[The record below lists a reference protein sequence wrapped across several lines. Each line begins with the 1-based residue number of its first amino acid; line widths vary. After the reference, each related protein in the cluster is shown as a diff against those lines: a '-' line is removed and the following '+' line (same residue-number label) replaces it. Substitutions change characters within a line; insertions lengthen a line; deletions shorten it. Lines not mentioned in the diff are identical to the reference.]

1 VDIDRSG
8 GPFDGRLYVSFTDSP
23 GDSPAAD
30 HNNTNVFVMTSDDGG
45 ANWST
50 PVMVNDDSGTNSQFM
65 SWLAVDQTTGFVGVS
80 WHDARNDT
88 GSGAGDTDGIANTDT
103 QMFGT
108 VSVDGGAHFL
118 PNIQI
123 SAGTSNGGDAGTF
136 NYGDYTGL
144 TFFGSSLFP
153 AWADNSNSTGNNP
166 NGALSFTDTYTT
178 RATLQW
184 SGGEIVNMFGDSDFL
199 NEDDTFKIVLDASGT
214 FIEFFENGTLKFT
227 ATESVVTQINAFG
240 FGGNDTLIV
249 DSSNGLINVANGIRY
264 NGGNGFDKLSLLQT
278 GGTTQNSDTYSV
290 GAIPGAG
297 TSIIGGPSGTQ
308 TVFFEDLAPVLDLV
322 PAQSLTVNATPANNA
337 ISYLVGPTNTNN
349 GLVTIDDQEPI
360 EFSKKVTLTINAK
373 EGSDTISLNN
383 PNTPTS
389 LSEIFINGG
398 DPSGVDTLS
407 VTGGGDVTYTPTA
420 SNGGLLELT
429 SLPVKING
437 IEILSY
443 DGQGSNGSLTIVGTS
458 GDDTIVHT
466 PGANDQAGSFQV
478 NNLLPLSYQNLGSG
492 GSLTVDG
499 GAGADTLVYNGTPAD
514 DLFTVN
520 GSGQVILNSRLPVN
534 TTSVETLTLQGL
546 QGYDTVS
553 LVGTGGNDTISITG
567 QAVTI
572 NGGITINA
580 SVEDIRLDALGG
592 ADTITY
598 NGLSFVSENIRVSSS
613 GVVGGGQ
620 ISVPGVTLIDFT
632 GVEYVNVEG
641 NTPTPTETDT
651 VTFAGTDAADTFNIY
666 LDAAGTNTDPILTLL
681 NSSGA
686 TLLTFNYN
694 SNNFNTLN
702 VQGLD
707 GADTFNVYTSATIR
721 DPDVRERNLFVD
733 GGLPTG
739 KKKSTD
745 NLNIFYTLPRPKI
758 IPSAATQDPV
768 AGIVDL
774 DYDTARF
781 VVQYDNVEQVV
792 VRKR

>member
-1 VDIDRSG
+1 SRDSVWVSQDAGANWTRVTIPIPAAGTMSHGDPTIVFDGTGRAVYAHLVDTTADHKGPHFVATAASTDGGLNWTASNVDGPAGVNDDKEYLAVGPDRLNPGQERFYIAWDRHDLGNVIFTSSSADGINWSAPVQVDPGTDRIDTHMAVGGDGTVYLFFQDAATADHSDIMFSRSVDDGANWSAPVNIHTTNINPFDSTFSGGGYTIPAQPDRGTWPSLSVDIDRSG

-23 GDSPAAD
+23 RDSPAAD

-88 GSGAGDTDGIANTDT
+88 GSGAGDTDGVPNTDT
-103 QMFGT
+103 QMWGT

-123 SAGTSNGGDAGTF
+123 SAGTSNGSDAGTF

-153 AWADNSNSTGNNP
+153 AWADNSNSTGDNP
-166 NGALSFTDTYTT
+166 DGALPRMDTYTS

-184 SGGEIVNMFGDSDFL
+184 SGGEIVNMFGDSDFI
-199 NEDDTFKIVLDASGT
+199 NQDDTLKIVLDASGT

-249 DSSNGLINVANGIRY
+249 DSSNGLINVVNGIRY

-360 EFSKKVTLTINAK
+360 EFSKKVTLTINAE
-373 EGSDTISLNN
+373 EGSDTISLSN

-407 VTGGGDVTYTPTA
+407 VT
-420 SNGGLLELT
+420 S
-429 SLPVKING
+429 
-437 IEILSY
+437 
-443 DGQGSNGSLTIVGTS
+443 
-458 GDDTIVHT
+458 
-466 PGANDQAGSFQV
+466 
-478 NNLLPLSYQNLGSG
+478 
-492 GSLTVDG
+492 
-499 GAGADTLVYNGTPAD
+499 
-514 DLFTVN
+514 
-520 GSGQVILNSRLPVN
+520 
-534 TTSVETLTLQGL
+534 
-546 QGYDTVS
+546 
-553 LVGTGGNDTISITG
+553 
-567 QAVTI
+567 
-572 NGGITINA
+572 
-580 SVEDIRLDALGG
+580 
-592 ADTITY
+592 
-598 NGLSFVSENIRVSSS
+598 
-613 GVVGGGQ
+613 
-620 ISVPGVTLIDFT
+620 
-632 GVEYVNVEG
+632 
-641 NTPTPTETDT
+641 
-651 VTFAGTDAADTFNIY
+651 
-666 LDAAGTNTDPILTLL
+666 
-681 NSSGA
+681 
-686 TLLTFNYN
+686 
-694 SNNFNTLN
+694 
-702 VQGLD
+702 
-707 GADTFNVYTSATIR
+707 
-721 DPDVRERNLFVD
+721 
-733 GGLPTG
+733 
-739 KKKSTD
+739 
-745 NLNIFYTLPRPKI
+745 
-758 IPSAATQDPV
+758 
-768 AGIVDL
+768 
-774 DYDTARF
+774 
-781 VVQYDNVEQVV
+781 
-792 VRKR
+792 

>member
-1 VDIDRSG
+1 SRDSVWVSQDAGANWTRVTIPIPAAGTMSHGDPTIVFDGTGRAVYAHLVDTTADHKGPHFVATAASTDGGLNWTASNVDGPAGVNDDKEYLAVGPGRLNPGQERFYIAWDRHDLGNVIFTSSSVDGINWSAPVQVDPGTDRIDTHMAVGGDGTVYLFFQDAGTADHSDIMFSRSVDDGANWSAPVNIHTTNINPFDSTFSGGGYTIPAQPDRGTSPPLSVDIDRSG

-88 GSGAGDTDGIANTDT
+88 GSGAGDTDGVPNTDT
-103 QMFGT
+103 QMWGT

-153 AWADNSNSTGNNP
+153 AWADNSNSTGDNP
-166 NGALSFTDTYTT
+166 DGALSRMDTYTS

-184 SGGEIVNMFGDSDFL
+184 TGGEIVNMFGDSDFL

-214 FIEFFENGTLKFT
+214 FIENGTLKFT

-278 GGTTQNSDTYSV
+278 GGTTQTSDTYSV

-297 TSIIGGPSGTQ
+297 ADIIVGPSGTQ

-360 EFSKKVTLTINAK
+360 EFSKKVTLTINAE
-373 EGSDTISLNN
+373 EGSDTISLSN

-407 VTGGGDVTYTPTA
+407 VTSRGDVTYIPTDFD
-420 SNGGLLELT
+420 GGILELT
-429 SLPVKING
+429 SSPVKING
-437 IEILSY
+437 IEVLSY
-443 DGQGSNGSLTIVGTS
+443 DGEESNGRLTIVGTS
-458 GDDTIVHT
+458 GWLSEGTA
-466 PGANDQAGSFQV
+466 PGIHGGETVSPNNQV
-478 NNLLPLSYQNLGSG
+478 NGAIQAIAVDPTNANIMYVGS
-492 GSLTVDG
+492 V
-499 GAGADTLVYNGTPAD
+499 
-514 DLFTVN
+514 
-520 GSGQVILNSRLPVN
+520 
-534 TTSVETLTLQGL
+534 
-546 QGYDTVS
+546 
-553 LVGTGGNDTISITG
+553 
-567 QAVTI
+567 
-572 NGGITINA
+572 NGGIWKTTNA
-580 SVEDIRLDALGG
+580 TAESPHW
-592 ADTITY
+592 
-598 NGLSFVSENIRVSSS
+598 
-613 GVVGGGQ
+613 
-620 ISVPGVTLIDFT
+620 VPL
-632 GVEYVNVEG
+632 
-641 NTPTPTETDT
+641 
-651 VTFAGTDAADTFNIY
+651 
-666 LDAAGTNTDPILTLL
+666 
-681 NSSGA
+681 
-686 TLLTFNYN
+686 
-694 SNNFNTLN
+694 
-702 VQGLD
+702 
-707 GADTFNVYTSATIR
+707 
-721 DPDVRERNLFVD
+721 
-733 GGLPTG
+733 
-739 KKKSTD
+739 TD
-745 NLNIFYTLPRPKI
+745 NLPSLSIGALELDPTDATHQTLI
-758 IPSAATQDPV
+758 
-768 AGIVDL
+768 AGIGS
-774 DYDTARF
+774 RS
-781 VVQYDNVEQVV
+781 
-792 VRKR
+792 

>member
-1 VDIDRSG
+1 
-8 GPFDGRLYVSFTDSP
+8 
-23 GDSPAAD
+23 
-30 HNNTNVFVMTSDDGG
+30 
-45 ANWST
+45 
-50 PVMVNDDSGTNSQFM
+50 
-65 SWLAVDQTTGFVGVS
+65 VS

-88 GSGAGDTDGIANTDT
+88 GSGAGDTDGVPNTDAP
-103 QMFGT
+103 MWGT

-153 AWADNSNSTGNNP
+153 AWADNSNSTGDNP
-166 NGALSFTDTYTT
+166 DGVLSRMDTYTS

-184 SGGEIVNMFGDSDFL
+184 TGGEIVNMFGDSDFI
-199 NEDDTFKIVLDASGT
+199 NQDDTLKIVLDASGT

-249 DSSNGLINVANGIRY
+249 DSSNGLINVVNGIRY

-322 PAQSLTVNATPANNA
+322 PAQSLIVNATPANNA

-407 VTGGGDVTYTPTA
+407 VTGGGDVTYIPTA
-420 SNGGLLELT
+420 FDGGILELT
-429 SLPVKING
+429 SSSVKING
-437 IEILSY
+437 IELLSY
-443 DGQGSNGSLTIVGTS
+443 DGQGNKGSLTVVGTS

-478 NNLLPLSYQNLGSG
+478 NSLLALSYQNLGSG

-499 GAGADTLVYNGTPAD
+499 GGGGDTLVYNGTPAD

-520 GSGQVILNSRLPVN
+520 GSGQVTLNSRLPVN

-553 LVGTGGNDTISITG
+553 LVGTGGNDNIIITG
-567 QAVTI
+567 QAVRM

-580 SVEDIRLDALGG
+580 SVEDIRLDALDGT
-592 ADTITY
+592 DTITY
-598 NGLSFVSENIRVSSS
+598 NGLSGVSENITVSSS
-613 GVVGGGQ
+613 GKVGGGQ
-620 ISVPGVTLIDFT
+620 ISVPGVTLVDFV
-632 GVEYVNVEG
+632 GVEHIAVNG
-641 NTPTPTETDT
+641 NNTPTSTETDT
-651 VTFAGTDAADTFNIY
+651 LTFAGTNVNDTFNIN
-666 LDAAGTNTDPILTLL
+666 LAATGSATDPVLTT
-681 NSSGA
+681 
-686 TLLTFNYN
+686 TLLTLDNYT
-694 SNNFNTLN
+694 NFNTLT
-702 VQGLD
+702 VLGLD
-707 GADTFNVYTSATIR
+707 GADTFNVNTSDGPIS
-721 DPDVRERNLFVD
+721 RNLFVD
-733 GGLPTG
+733 GGLPSG
-739 KKKSTD
+739 KNKSTD
-745 NLNIFYTLPRPKI
+745 ILKIFYTAPRPKI
-758 IPSAATQDPV
+758 ILSAATQDPD
-768 AGIVDL
+768 AGLVDL
-774 DYDTARF
+774 QYNTARF
-781 VVQYDNVEQVV
+781 VVQYDDVEQAPPP
-792 VRKR
+792 KRQP